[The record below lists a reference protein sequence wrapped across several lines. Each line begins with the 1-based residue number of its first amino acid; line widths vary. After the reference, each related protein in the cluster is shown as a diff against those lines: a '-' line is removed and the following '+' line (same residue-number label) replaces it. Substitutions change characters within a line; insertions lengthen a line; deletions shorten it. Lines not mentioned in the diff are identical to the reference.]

1 MDPTDLYE
9 KHMEDQRENAVKLKE
24 HGVKIG
30 ELEKKVKD
38 LENSTD
44 ALNKLAYSVETMCE
58 ELKKQGERI
67 EHLEQQPADR
77 WNKLVDTAIAC
88 IATGVI
94 GYFIG
99 TVL

>member
-9 KHMEDQRENAVKLKE
+9 KHMQDQQDNAVALE
-24 HGVKIG
+24 GHRVKI
-30 ELEKKVKD
+30 ERLERRVKN
-38 LENSTD
+38 LEDSTD

-58 ELKKQGERI
+58 ELKKQGKRI

-99 TVL
+99 AVF

>member
-1 MDPTDLYE
+1 MDPNDLYE
-9 KHMEDQRENAVKLKE
+9 KHMEDQQNNAVALGE
-24 HGVKIG
+24 HGVKI
-30 ELEKKVKD
+30 EKLERRVKNLEDSTKV
-38 LENSTD
+38 LE
-44 ALNKLAYSVETMCE
+44 KLAYSVETMCR
-58 ELKKQGERI
+58 ELKTQGKRI

-88 IATGVI
+88 VVTGVI